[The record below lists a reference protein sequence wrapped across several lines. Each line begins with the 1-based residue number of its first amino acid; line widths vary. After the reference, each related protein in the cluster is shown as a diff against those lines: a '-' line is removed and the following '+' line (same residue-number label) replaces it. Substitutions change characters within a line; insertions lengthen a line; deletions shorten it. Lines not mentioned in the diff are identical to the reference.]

1 MNAVAS
7 RTAAL
12 TLWLV
17 ALAGAGTGA
26 HAQPTAPD
34 ASDTARGE
42 YLARIGGCASC
53 HTEPRHG
60 KAFAGGRAVPSP
72 FGVIYSTN
80 ITPDVEHGIG
90 KYSFEDF
97 RRVMREGTAP
107 GDRHLYPAMPYAS
120 YAKAHEDDLRDLFA
134 YLRRGV
140 QAVPADPPP
149 TRLPFPLDQ
158 RALLRFWKLV
168 FLPRGAYEDKAG
180 QSADWNRG
188 AYLVQSFGHCGAC
201 HTPRGLAYQEKG
213 YDESAS
219 RFLTGQVNDLW
230 FALDLTGDPGAGL
243 GRVPAPALASL
254 IATGHGGGFVA
265 SGTMVQ
271 EIEESLQYLNED
283 DVRAVAR
290 YLKSLPAQRGEGRYE
305 ARAETP
311 RPRAQG
317 NHTGDVETIGAAVY
331 RSFCAQCHQADGG
344 GVAGA
349 FPRLAGN
356 PSLLGEDA
364 SSLIRLAL
372 EGGRSAATRQGPPP
386 QSMPSFAA
394 TLTDVQIAQVLTFTR
409 ESWGNDA
416 KPVTTDD
423 VAKVR
428 KALHR

>member
-1 MNAVAS
+1 MPYPSFARMSSGDVKALYVFFMNGGIAPVPQGNKATDIRWPMSMRWPLAVWRWMFA
-7 RTAAL
+7 
-12 TLWLV
+12 
-17 ALAGAGTGA
+17 
-26 HAQPTAPD
+26 PTPSPQEEAP
-34 ASDTARGE
+34 
-42 YLARIGGCASC
+42 
-53 HTEPRHG
+53 
-60 KAFAGGRAVPSP
+60 AGG
-72 FGVIYSTN
+72 
-80 ITPDVEHGIG
+80 
-90 KYSFEDF
+90 
-97 RRVMREGTAP
+97 EG
-107 GDRHLYPAMPYAS
+107 
-120 YAKAHEDDLRDLFA
+120 
-134 YLRRGV
+134 
-140 QAVPADPPP
+140 QA
-149 TRLPFPLDQ
+149 Q
-158 RALLRFWKLV
+158 LLR
-168 FLPRGAYEDKAG
+168 G
-180 QSADWNRG
+180 Q
-188 AYLVQSFGHCGAC
+188 YLVEGPGHCGAC